1 MNAIHVVSVIA
12 VKLSRKV
19 QMKKFF
25 ALCFW
30 VLLMVASTG
39 TYAEEIE
46 PDVLIKNITQE
57 VLSTIKQDKDIHAGN
72 QKKVLEIVNAKVLP
86 NFDFERMARLAVGK
100 NWRNATPEQKMNLVA
115 EFRNLLVRNYTN
127 VLTRYEDQSIEIK
140 PFKMSAGANEAT
152 IKTLI
157 INAGARPVA
166 VDYEMG
172 KSVDG
177 WKVFD
182 LTVEGVSLVEIYR
195 STFSEQI
202 RQTGIDGLIKT
213 LVAKNAANN
222 GVVE

>member
-1 MNAIHVVSVIA
+1 
-12 VKLSRKV
+12 
-19 QMKKFF
+19 MKKF
-25 ALCFW
+25 LCFW

-57 VLSTIKQDKDIHAGN
+57 VLSSIKQDKDIQAGN

-86 NFDFERMARLAVGK
+86 NFDFEHMARLAVGK

-127 VLTRYEDQSIEIK
+127 VLTRYQDQSIEIK
-140 PFKMSAGANEAT
+140 PFNMPTGANVVT

-157 INAGARPVA
+157 TNADTRRIA
-166 VDYEMG
+166 VDYEMENG
-172 KSVDG
+172 VDG

-182 LTVEGVSLVEIYR
+182 LTVEGVSLVQIYR
-195 STFSEQI
+195 STFYEQVQ
-202 RQTGIDGLIKT
+202 RSGIDGLIKT